1 LWVSL
6 MEDGKLSVAVSDH
19 RREFIQE
26 ELAAGAYADEAE
38 IVDAALELLERSKK
52 VSALRALIAEGD
64 ADFERGDFMS
74 FHEPGELSNYIID
87 NADALK

>member
-1 LWVSL
+1 
-6 MEDGKLSVAVSDH
+6 MEDGKLSVAVSNH

-38 IVDAALELLERSKK
+38 IADAALELLERSKK
-52 VSALRALIAEGD
+52 VGALRALIAEGD

-74 FHEPGELSNYIID
+74 FQEPGELSRYIID

>member
-1 LWVSL
+1 

-26 ELAAGAYADEAE
+26 EIAAGTYADEAE

-74 FHEPGELSNYIID
+74 FHEPGELTNYIID